1 MRFRLGGDSRPG
13 QATWRLVPRGSGSAL
28 HAGLP
33 DPVEAGRLAPR
44 AALDRLLQFV
54 VG

>member
-1 MRFRLGGDSRPG
+1 MRFLLGGGSWPG
-13 QATWRLVPRGSGSAL
+13 QAAGRLVPRGSGSAL

-33 DPVEAGRLAPR
+33 DPVEAGGLAPR
-44 AALDRLLQFV
+44 VALDRLLQFI